1 MSRTSFAVTIAVL
14 VCTVVALSVFS
25 LQKLFV
31 VSGPANEGSAEAT
44 EETTRATQQ
53 TTDEPTAYGEETSA
67 YAEEITAYYK
77 EGTTVLQEDV
87 LEAPPDST
95 LSYGRREVRSS
106 PLLRLAG

>member
-25 LQKLFV
+25 LQKPF

-87 LEAPPDST
+87 LEAPLDST
-95 LSYGRREVRSS
+95 L
-106 PLLRLAG
+106 PTADAK